1 MSPIYD
7 PKNEP
12 KTIVVGGVKDDRDYL
27 TKAGVD
33 QYSTSDALVNELFVS
48 MENKSCTLDRA
59 DMKPRFGVSGSYFNG
74 SVSKIC
80 EIVIHINEI
89 CKYKSKCN

>member
-1 MSPIYD
+1 
-7 PKNEP
+7 
-12 KTIVVGGVKDDRDYL
+12 
-27 TKAGVD
+27 
-33 QYSTSDALVNELFVS
+33 

-74 SVSKIC
+74 SVSKIY

-89 CKYKSKCN
+89 CKYYG